1 MSNPATT
8 LSAHANGLKTKL
20 RQLRSALVRWMLAE
34 GLARIVLLVA
44 AACLLDFLIDR
55 NLRMDSAQR
64 LVMLVLLALG
74 FAWACWRFLLQ
85 PLAAR
90 VTDDALC
97 LEIEKRR
104 PGAGE
109 KLISAIEF
117 TRMDWSRHENV
128 SLAMVDQTVRE
139 GEALGRDFPEHS
151 ILRGDRFRFNK
162 VVLLVAGF
170 GLLGTVGYGILR
182 PSSSLAIWFNR
193 NVLLGHA
200 QWPQDHNLVIVGAEG
215 GSLAIPKG
223 DDWPLTTRVL
233 DGYVSLPKSVRM
245 EYRTERG
252 VRVETM
258 EDIDEG
264 REFRVSLPAVSES
277 FECRVVTDK
286 FTSEWVTA
294 ILLQRPEIVE
304 VELTVRPPSYTG
316 NGAEKLPPGSG
327 PYSLLDGSSLEIGG
341 RASKPLASAV
351 LVAGETRLPL
361 PLTGE
366 SSFTGLVPS
375 GHVVSGTYWIEV
387 EDTETIILP
396 GNSEPTGLGARE
408 PARFKVRVRPD
419 AKPSVTASLEGVS
432 GLVVANARV
441 PYLARAEDD
450 YAVKNIRVEYGWK
463 DDSGEA
469 EEKTGQLEPAGEPL
483 ESATDRIAY
492 ASALELEPLNIAV
505 NSRLSLRI
513 TAEDND
519 TVNGPKKGESNRL
532 LLRVV
537 SEGDLRADLLRREKE
552 QRQLLEELLKKQDE
566 LLTDCQ
572 AAQAEV
578 RGAETLASEGRDLLV
593 RLQKRQKQLGAN
605 LFPLVERM
613 TGMVAEMENNRLEDE
628 QGVIRERIL
637 SNVVKPLSEAYE
649 NLSPL
654 AVIALDNARRAVEG
668 WEARNAHLNETV
680 ALQQQVMARM
690 REAMIHMVKN
700 EDFQIAVN
708 LLYEIQKSQRELKK
722 MTEAEKEA
730 RIKEILEKEP
740 GGPPGNVDS
749 PAPESP

>member
-1 MSNPATT
+1 MSNPSTT
-8 LSAHANGLKTKL
+8 LSAHANGLKAKL
-20 RQLRSALVRWMLAE
+20 RQLRRALVRWMLAE

-64 LVMLVLLALG
+64 LVMLVLVAAG
-74 FAWACWRFLLQ
+74 FLWACWRFVVR
-85 PLAAR
+85 PLASPIS
-90 VTDDALC
+90 DDALC
-97 LEIEKRR
+97 LEIERR
-104 PGAGE
+104 SPGTGE

-117 TRMDWSRHENV
+117 ARMDWSRHENV
-128 SLAMVDQTVRE
+128 SLAMVDQTVRD

-151 ILRGDRFRFNK
+151 VLRGERFRFNK
-162 VVLLVAGF
+162 IVLLLAGLGLVAA
-170 GLLGTVGYGILR
+170 VGYGLLR
-182 PSSSLAIWFNR
+182 PASSLAIWFNR

-200 QWPQDHNLVIVGAEG
+200 QWPQDHNLFLVGSEG

-223 DDWPLTTRVL
+223 DDWPLTARVI
-233 DGYVSLPKSVRM
+233 DGFVSLPKSVKI

-258 EDIDEG
+258 EDVGEG
-264 REFRVSLPAVSES
+264 REFRVTLPSVSEA
-277 FECRVVTDK
+277 FECRVVTDR
-286 FTSEWVTA
+286 FTSEWVA
-294 ILLQRPEIVE
+294 AVLLQRPEVEE

-316 NGAEKLPPGSG
+316 REPEKLPPGSG
-327 PYSLLDGSSLEIGG
+327 PYSLLDGSSLEIAG

-361 PLTGE
+361 PLVGDDA
-366 SSFTGLVPS
+366 FNGLVPS
-375 GHVVSGTYWIEV
+375 GNIVSGTYRIEI
-387 EDTETIILP
+387 EDTESLLLP
-396 GNSEPTGLGARE
+396 DKSEPSGLGARE

-419 AKPSVTASLEGVS
+419 DPPTVTAAIEGVS

-441 PYLARAEDD
+441 PYLARAVDD
-450 YAVKNIRVEYGWK
+450 YAVKNVRVEYGWK
-463 DDSGEA
+463 EDSGES
-469 EEKTGQLEPAGEPL
+469 EEKTGQVEPAGEPL
-483 ESATDRIAY
+483 ESAVDRVAY
-492 ASALELEPLNIAV
+492 ASALELDPLAIPV
-505 NSRLSLRI
+505 NSRLSFRI

-552 QRQLLEELLKKQDE
+552 QRQLLEELLKKQDA

-578 RGAETLASEGRDLLV
+578 RGAETLASENRDLLV
-593 RLQKRQKQLGAN
+593 RLQKRQKQLGAS
-605 LFPLVERM
+605 LLPLVERM
-613 TGMVAEMENNRLEDE
+613 TGLVAEMENNRLEDA
-628 QGVIRERIL
+628 QGVLRERIL
-637 SNVVKPLSEAYE
+637 EYVVKPLNEAYE

-654 AVIALDNARRAVEG
+654 AVIALDNARRAVDG
-668 WEARNAHLNETV
+668 WEARHAHLNETV
-680 ALQQQVMARM
+680 GLQQQMMARM
-690 REAMIHMVKN
+690 REAMVHMVRN

-708 LLYEIQKSQRELKK
+708 LLYEIQKSQREL
-722 MTEAEKEA
+722 MTLTESEKEA
-730 RIKEILEKEP
+730 RIREILEKEAGTTP
-740 GGPPGNVDS
+740 ENGPA